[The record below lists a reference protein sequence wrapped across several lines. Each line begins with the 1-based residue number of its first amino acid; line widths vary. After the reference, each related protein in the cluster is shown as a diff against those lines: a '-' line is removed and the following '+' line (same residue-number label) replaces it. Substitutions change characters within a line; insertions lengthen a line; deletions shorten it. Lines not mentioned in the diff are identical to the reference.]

1 VAARRGT
8 RSRPTGPCGVKLDLG
23 NNAGRPRRA
32 APTVRPEHA
41 FAPLREKILLS
52 IHMSTPNSYE
62 QFLRDFRDT
71 VVSAT
76 ARLKDIPE
84 EQSRRKSSPDAWAPI
99 EILGHLID
107 SAANNH
113 QRFVRAQ
120 FTDDLVFSGYE
131 QNQWVS
137 SQKYR
142 EESWA
147 DVIQL
152 WSAYN
157 LHLAHAAS
165 VIPKD
170 VLTKPRSPHTLDQ
183 IAFNP
188 VDKNETTTL
197 EYLIRDYVDHL
208 QHHLDQIFAR

>member
-1 VAARRGT
+1 
-8 RSRPTGPCGVKLDLG
+8 
-23 NNAGRPRRA
+23 
-32 APTVRPEHA
+32 
-41 FAPLREKILLS
+41 
-52 IHMSTPNSYE
+52 MSTPIGYE
-62 QFLRDFRDT
+62 QFLDDFRET
-71 VVSAT
+71 IVSAT
-76 ARLKDIPE
+76 ARLREITE
-84 EQSRRKSSPDAWAPI
+84 GESRRKDAPDDWAPI

-137 SQKYR
+137 SQKYLD
-142 EESWA
+142 ESWA
-147 DVIQL
+147 GVVQL

-157 LHLAHAAS
+157 FHLLHAAS

-183 IAFNP
+183 IAFNH
-188 VDKNETTTL
+188 VDKNETATL
-197 EYLIRDYVDHL
+197 EYVIRDYVDHL
-208 QHHLDQIFAR
+208 RHHLDQIFNEVKQH

>member
-1 VAARRGT
+1 
-8 RSRPTGPCGVKLDLG
+8 
-23 NNAGRPRRA
+23 
-32 APTVRPEHA
+32 
-41 FAPLREKILLS
+41 
-52 IHMSTPNSYE
+52 MSTTNSFE
-62 QFLRDFRDT
+62 HFLDDFRET
-71 VVSAT
+71 IVSST
-76 ARLKDIPE
+76 ARLRKIPE
-84 EQSRRKSSPDAWAPI
+84 EQSHRQSSPDDWSPI

-165 VIPKD
+165 VIPEN
-170 VLTKPRSPHTLDQ
+170 VLTRPRSPHTLDQ
-183 IAFNP
+183 IAFNI
-188 VDKNETTTL
+188 VDKSQPATL

-208 QHHLDQIFAR
+208 QHHLDQIFAK

>member
-1 VAARRGT
+1 MIVRIT
-8 RSRPTGPCGVKLDLG
+8 RVSDQLPFV
-23 NNAGRPRRA
+23 
-32 APTVRPEHA
+32 E
-41 FAPLREKILLS
+41 ILS
-52 IHMSTPNSYE
+52 YYQPSMSTPNSFE
-62 QFLRDFRDT
+62 HFLGDFRET
-71 VVSAT
+71 IVRST
-76 ARLKDIPE
+76 ARLREIPE
-84 EQSRRKSSPDAWAPI
+84 EQSRRKRSADDWAPI
-99 EILGHLID
+99 EVLGHLID

-120 FTDDLVFSGYE
+120 FTDDLVFPGYE

-157 LHLAHAAS
+157 LHLVHAAS

-170 VLTKPRSPHTLDQ
+170 ILTRPRSPHTLDQ
-183 IAFNP
+183 IAFNL
-188 VDKNETTTL
+188 VDKNDATTL
-197 EYLIRDYVDHL
+197 EYLIRDYVVHL
-208 QHHLDQIFAR
+208 RHHLDQIFDTVNQH